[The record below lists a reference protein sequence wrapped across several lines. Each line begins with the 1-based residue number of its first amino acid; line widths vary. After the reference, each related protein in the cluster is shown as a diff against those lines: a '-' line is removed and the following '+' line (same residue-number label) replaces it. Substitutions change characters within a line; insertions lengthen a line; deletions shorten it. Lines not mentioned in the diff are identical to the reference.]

1 MGFLLKEALKRLCG
15 ANQEAYAVFWKIG
28 CKNPN
33 GIQQKK
39 SSGKGKKA
47 SPRPYVICP
56 LPAFLSYYSYPD
68 FKSQYHFPERDRD
81 RKKEGRD
88 IEMYYYYYSGR

>member
-1 MGFLLKEALKRLCG
+1 MGFLLKEVLKRLCG

-39 SSGKGKKA
+39 SSGKGKRQA
-47 SPRPYVICP
+47 QAICD
-56 LPAFLSYYSYPD
+56 LSFAAFLSYYSYPD

-81 RKKEGRD
+81 RKKEGRE